1 MFAGEAVPSISVFTK
16 KEAAFQSIASFF
28 VMGVLE
34 LITQFNIT
42 GALHLSRSAAI
53 IFIAA

>member
-42 GALHLSRSAAI
+42 AALHLSRSAPM
-53 IFIAA
+53 IFVAA